1 MPPAAPPFVPAHRT
15 AIIWNFA
22 LNPRL
27 ARIKF
32 TDTAAQEFGSMR
44 LDRVGI
50 RTNDKVMVEISEGV
64 PGPNAIWRELRKKT

>member
-1 MPPAAPPFVPAHRT
+1 
-15 AIIWNFA
+15 
-22 LNPRL
+22 
-27 ARIKF
+27 
-32 TDTAAQEFGSMR
+32 MR